1 MLKFK
6 KTNFPIYLTML
17 FLAAI
22 LVSCSKPGGVRIL
35 KLGHGL
41 DTSHPVHAAML
52 YLAEKAKEKSD
63 GKMIVQVYPNQQLG
77 TERELVELLQI
88 GSLAM
93 TKVSTAAMEGFAPEI
108 KILGQPYLF
117 RDDEQQERVLEGPIG
132 KKLLAAGE
140 KYWLKGLCFY
150 DGGKRS
156 FYTKEKP
163 VLIPEDLEGLKI
175 RVMESPTAV
184 NMVQSFGGSPT
195 PVSFGELYTALQ
207 QGIVDGAENNPPSF
221 VTSRHYEVAKYYSLN
236 EHTAIPDMMIV
247 STKVWELLSEEEKK
261 WLQEAAD
268 ESAVYQ
274 YKLWEESVAESMK
287 ILEEAGVEI
296 FYPDK
301 EPFRKEAEK
310 VYEIMKVEDPEM
322 YELVQEIRKY

>member
-1 MLKFK
+1 
-6 KTNFPIYLTML
+6 ML

-52 YLAEKAKEKSD
+52 YLAEKAEEKSN

-117 RDDEQQERVLEGPIG
+117 RDDEQQAKVLEGPIG
-132 KKLLAAGE
+132 KQLLAAGE

-156 FYTKEKP
+156 FYTKDKP
-163 VLIPEDLEGLKI
+163 VMVPSDIEGLKI

-221 VTSRHYEVAKYYSLN
+221 VTSRHYEVCKYYSLN

-247 STKVWELLSEEEKK
+247 STKVWDLLSEEERT

-287 ILEEAGVEI
+287 ILEEAGVEVL
-296 FYPDK
+296 YPDK

-310 VYEIMKVEDPEM
+310 VYELMKESDPEM
-322 YELVQEIRKY
+322 YKLVQEIRKY